1 MTFAHPLLLLLVPGL
16 LLGGLLLHRWSIK
29 LAAARLALFAPATR
43 QPALTPAL
51 DSLARARKSLV
62 FLAILILLIVALARP
77 LWGPRPGSA
86 DRAGAEYYIILDI
99 SNSMLARD
107 VEPDRLEAVK
117 RSLDRWL
124 RNRAGDRIGLILAAG
139 DAFVQAPPTSDHT
152 ALREV
157 LRQSG
162 PGAISL
168 GGTNLAAAVMTAA
181 KALKHSAQEQ
191 KIAVLISD
199 GENLDGDA
207 LEALQQARSGLD
219 GKFALFTVG
228 VGTEKGAPVP
238 EFRKNA
244 PPDYSKPPPFLVRD
258 EYGIPVQSRLDERTL
273 RALAQAGGG
282 EYFRFDPDGNT
293 WDVLCAQALEP
304 LAKKVETLNTRDY
317 IELFPVP
324 LLPALLL
331 LLWEMFIPLRRRHL
345 PPPSSIVTLPK
356 PAAAPAV
363 SRLGAGIL
371 AFLIILE
378 PARTQSLLTAEDA
391 RRMVSEGRAEEA
403 AAALREASQ
412 KNPGDIYALYNY
424 GVAAYASGQF
434 LEASQAFSAA
444 AASPDK
450 RLAALAALQLGNA
463 HYRLGQTLAGAKNSE
478 GAIVAWERAVAA
490 FQDGAQLG
498 TPRETRHNL
507 DVCATQLETVLLQ
520 TADQRLAQG
529 RNSGVIEH
537 KANALRDAVDK
548 LQKAAALKPSN
559 QSTSATLVSARAEFA
574 TALTQL
580 ARDLRQQAVK
590 AAADPKTKYAIPRLQ
605 DQARQSYEEALAVDP
620 GNQALIQ
627 EYAAFKNELAARE
640 LTAARSL
647 IDEAASAAGKNPAG
661 TFVKRTELLT
671 AALGKID
678 AALAFDPGNAEGA
691 ALHAETLAKLEQ
703 TRIEAGDLHKA
714 AREAFVSRGD
724 AAGALFDLD
733 AAQKNY
739 AAALAIEPDNAA
751 VAARQAEVQASLA
764 AAYAAA
770 GQKEMESADVAA
782 DPKKQIGHL
791 EKAAQSF
798 AQSEA
803 LAPGQNNASA
813 LTAQAGERLA
823 QLRSQLGAAQNQ
835 SPGESPQPSTAASKG
850 PRGGAPEKP
859 LLGFSE
865 IRGSSE
871 REGQFRDKSKG
882 AKIRNW

>member
-1 MTFAHPLLLLLVPGL
+1 MTFAHPLLLLVVPGL
-16 LLGGLLLHRWSIK
+16 LLGGLLLHRWSLK
-29 LAAARLALFAPATR
+29 LAATRLALFAPATR
-43 QPALTPAL
+43 QPAITTAL
-51 DSLARARKSLV
+51 DRQARARKSLI
-62 FLAILILLIVALARP
+62 FLGILILLVVALARP
-77 LWGPRPGSA
+77 LWGPRPGSSN
-86 DRAGAEYYIILDI
+86 RSGAEFYFILDI

-107 VEPDRLEAVK
+107 VKPDRLEAVK
-117 RSLDRWL
+117 RSLERWL
-124 RNRAGDRIGLILAAG
+124 KNRAGDRIGLILAAG

-152 ALREV
+152 ALAEV

-168 GGTNLAAAVMTAA
+168 GGTNLAAAIITAA
-181 KALKHSAQEQ
+181 KALKHSTQEQ

-199 GENLDGDA
+199 GENLEGDA
-207 LEALQQARSGLD
+207 LDALQKARAELD
-219 GKFALFTVG
+219 GKFTLFTVG

-244 PPDYSKPPPFLVRD
+244 PADYSKPPPFFERD

-282 EYFRFDPDGNT
+282 QYIRFDPDGNT

-317 IELFPVP
+317 IELFPAP

-331 LLWEMFIPLRRRHL
+331 ILWEMSIPLRRRHL
-345 PPPSSIVTLPK
+345 PPSGPMVTLPK
-356 PAAAPAV
+356 PAAAPAASLV
-363 SRLGAGIL
+363 RTVII
-371 AFLIILE
+371 AFLIAL
-378 PARTQSLLTAEDA
+378 PARAQSLLTADDA
-391 RRMVSEGRAEEA
+391 RKMVAEGRASEA

-412 KNPGDIYALYNY
+412 KDPGDIYALYNY

-444 AASPDK
+444 VATPDK
-450 RLAALAALQLGNA
+450 RLAALAALQIGNA
-463 HYRLGQTLAGAKNSE
+463 QYRLGQTLAESKNSE
-478 GAIVAWERAVAA
+478 GVIVAWERAVAA
-490 FQDGAQLG
+490 FQDATQLG
-498 TPRETRHNL
+498 APRESRHNL

-529 RNSGVIEH
+529 RNAVALAQKTS
-537 KANALRDAVDK
+537 ALRDGVEK

-559 QSTSATLVSARAEFA
+559 QSTSATLASARAELA
-574 TALTQL
+574 TALTHL
-580 ARDLRQQAVK
+580 ARDLRQQAAK
-590 AAADPKTKYAIPRLQ
+590 AAADPKAKFAVPRLQ
-605 DQARQSYEEALAVDP
+605 DQARQSYEEAIAADP
-620 GNQALIQ
+620 GSQALIK

-640 LTAARSL
+640 LAAARSL
-647 IDEAASAAGKNPAG
+647 IDEGAALAGKNPAG
-661 TFVKRTELLT
+661 TFVKRAELLT
-671 AALGKID
+671 AALGRID
-678 AALAFDPGNAEGA
+678 SALSFDPGNADGE
-691 ALHAETLAKLEQ
+691 ALKAETLARLEQ
-703 TRIEAGDLHKA
+703 TRAEAGDLHKA
-714 AREAFVSRGD
+714 AGEAFVSRGD
-724 AAGALFDLD
+724 AAGAIFDFD
-733 AAQKNY
+733 TAQKNY
-739 AAALAIEPDNAA
+739 AAALTIEPDNAA
-751 VAARQAEVQASLA
+751 VASRQAEVQASLA

-770 GQKEMESADVAA
+770 GRKEMESADAAA

-813 LTAQAGERLA
+813 LAAQAGERLA
-823 QLRSQLGAAQNQ
+823 QLRSQLGAAQDQ